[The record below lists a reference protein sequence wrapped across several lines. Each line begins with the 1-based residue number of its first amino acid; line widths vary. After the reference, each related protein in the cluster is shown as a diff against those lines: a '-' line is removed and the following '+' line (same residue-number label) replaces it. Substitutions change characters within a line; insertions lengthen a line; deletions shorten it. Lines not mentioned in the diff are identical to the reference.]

1 MAIDRRPPEL
11 RVSPNRDV
19 LSQELASDVAHAVQ
33 AATGCPFWIALTGGR
48 SSRLVYDVLGRDYPA
63 DLWANVH
70 YCWSD
75 ERLVSRDDSASNYH
89 SAWETW
95 LGPAH
100 VSLDRLHAP
109 EVWLPD
115 VTTVASRYERDIRQ
129 LLGPRLALDCVLLSL
144 GEDGHVA
151 SLFPGRTEA
160 QEESRLV
167 VPVVDSPKPPP
178 RRVTMTLALINR
190 ALTVHVLAVGPDK
203 AEALR
208 STLVETHAGLSNDP
222 HPPAAGL
229 LSSSGRVLWWADEAA
244 ARLLPSR
251 VRDHVHGS

>member
-1 MAIDRRPPEL
+1 MATDQRGPEL
-11 RVSPNRDV
+11 RISPNRDV
-19 LSQELASDVAHAVQ
+19 LSRELASDIARAVQ
-33 AATGCPFWIALTGGR
+33 GATGRPFWIALTGGR

-63 DLWANVH
+63 DHWTTVH

-75 ERLVSRDDSASNYH
+75 ERLVSRDDPESNYL

-115 VTTVASRYERDIRQ
+115 VTMVASRYERDLRHR
-129 LLGPRLALDCVLLSL
+129 LGPRLALDCVLLSL

-151 SLFPGRTEA
+151 SLFPGRTET
-160 QEESRLV
+160 QEDSRLV

-178 RRVTMTLALINR
+178 RRVSMTFGLINR
-190 ALTVHVLAVGPDK
+190 ARSVHVLAVGPGK

-208 STLVETHAGLSNDP
+208 RTLSGTLGRPSTDSA
-222 HPPAAGL
+222 PPAVRL
-229 LSSSGRVLWWADEAA
+229 ISSSARVVWWADAAA
-244 ARLLPSR
+244 ARSLPSIER
-251 VRDHVHGS
+251 